1 MFRHRCVIIGNG
13 AAGTSAAEAIR
24 WADPEADITV
34 ISEESCLAYSKVLL
48 HYYVGGEIGEE
59 GLYIRSEKFYRD
71 LGITPLLG
79 VKVKKIFPE
88 DRVIL
93 LTDEPNLKFDD
104 LLIATGSSPVKPS
117 IKGVDQ
123 GGIHTLWTLN
133 DAKKIRSSLK
143 GCGEAIVIGGS
154 FVGIQAVDAL
164 MEFGLKTTVVDIMDR
179 IMPRTLDVESSQ
191 LVQKY
196 LEEKGVR
203 FSLGIR
209 PIEIQ
214 DFKERKKALLLED
227 GKSLTGDIVIVTTG
241 ARPNVEIVEGSP
253 IERNVGILVDET
265 MRTNWSNIFAAGDV
279 AEGLDVLTG
288 TRRTFGLWTTA
299 VDQGKIAG
307 LNMAGENVVYA
318 GGLDMNSVDVMGLP
332 LVTIGKTI
340 KGKNNGWREEI
351 FAHARKGIYRK
362 LLFEKDCLVGAI
374 LMGYVEDAGLI
385 GHLIRSGSKSGRGE
399 CYFSFGLSK
408 LREIYLPGAARERSS
423 HPSLPLKGG
432 GDVL

>member
-1 MFRHRCVIIGNG
+1 MPLPWDEPFIFYIRKWAENLFRHRCVILGNG

-24 WADPEADITV
+24 SVDPEAGITV
-34 ISEESCLAYSKVLL
+34 ISEEPCLAYSKVLL
-48 HYYVGGEIGEE
+48 HHYIGGEIGEE

-93 LTDEPNLKFDD
+93 LADESNLKFDE
-104 LLIATGSSPVKPS
+104 LLIATGSSPVRPP
-117 IKGVDQ
+117 IKGVDRD
-123 GGIHTLWTLN
+123 GIHTMWTLN

-143 GCGEAIVIGGS
+143 GCREAIVIGGS

-164 MEFGLKTTVVDIMDR
+164 MEFGLRITVVDIMDR
-179 IMPRTLDVESSQ
+179 VMPRTLDVESSQ
-191 LVQKY
+191 WVQKY

-203 FSLGIR
+203 FSLGVR
-209 PIEIQ
+209 PVEIK

-227 GKSLTGDIVIVTTG
+227 GKSLTGDMVIVTTG
-241 ARPNVEIVEGSP
+241 ARPNVGVVEGSP

-265 MRTNWSNIFAAGDV
+265 MRTNWPNIFAAGDV
-279 AEGLDVLTG
+279 AEGLDALTG
-288 TRRTFGLWTTA
+288 TRKIFGLWTTA

-307 LNMAGENVVYA
+307 LNMAGENVVYT
-318 GGLDMNSVDVMGLP
+318 GGLDMNAVDIMGLP
-332 LVTIGKTI
+332 LVTIGKTTQ
-340 KGKNNGWREEI
+340 GRNNGWREEI
-351 FAHARKGIYRK
+351 FPHVRKGVYRK

-385 GHLIRSGSKSGRGE
+385 GHLIRSGGKSGRGE
-399 CYFSFGLSK
+399 SYFSFGLSK
-408 LREIYLPGAARERSS
+408 LREIYLPGA
-423 HPSLPLKGG
+423 
-432 GDVL
+432 